1 METGQLAQRS
11 KLDSVAIVASSI
23 SCPNPNCRE
32 LSLSVALHKYGL
44 SHGDHGSWV
53 VKGGAIQTWQLMPR
67 SRAKPQPAYIPI
79 GIRKDYEEACLI
91 LGDSPKASATMS
103 RRCLQGIVRDFWQIP
118 LNKRGNLGAELN
130 LIEEK
135 VAPSTWNAIT
145 TIREIGDIGAHM
157 EKDVNY
163 IVEVEAD
170 EASMLIELIEMLFQ
184 DWYIERQNRLN
195 RDAAVQALAAKKL
208 EEKKEAKKSSKAA
221 VAAPAAS
228 PKSSSPSD
236 EQE

>member
-1 METGQLAQRS
+1 
-11 KLDSVAIVASSI
+11 
-23 SCPNPNCRE
+23 
-32 LSLSVALHKYGL
+32 
-44 SHGDHGSWV
+44 
-53 VKGGAIQTWQLMPR
+53 
-67 SRAKPQPAYIPI
+67 
-79 GIRKDYEEACLI
+79 
-91 LGDSPKASATMS
+91 MS

>member
-1 METGQLAQRS
+1 
-11 KLDSVAIVASSI
+11 
-23 SCPNPNCRE
+23 
-32 LSLSVALHKYGL
+32 
-44 SHGDHGSWV
+44 
-53 VKGGAIQTWQLMPR
+53 
-67 SRAKPQPAYIPI
+67 
-79 GIRKDYEEACLI
+79 
-91 LGDSPKASATMS
+91 
-103 RRCLQGIVRDFWQIP
+103 
-118 LNKRGNLGAELN
+118 
-130 LIEEK
+130 
-135 VAPSTWNAIT
+135 
-145 TIREIGDIGAHM
+145 M